1 MGAFLMIHILRKL
14 PLFESDPDILR
25 EIAAEYAEMAAFY
38 EREGKS
44 EQAEMLRVLER
55 VYDPAAPMV
64 ERYQLVRALG
74 EGLVDQARIAT
85 MRSRGLLARLSDVT
99 ATRH

>member
-1 MGAFLMIHILRKL
+1 MIHILRNL

-25 EIAAEYAEMAAFY
+25 EIADEYAEMAAFY
-38 EREGKS
+38 EREGKP
-44 EQAEMLRVLER
+44 EQAEMLRILER
-55 VYDPAAPMV
+55 VYDPTAPLV
-64 ERYQLVRALG
+64 ERYQLVKALG
-74 EGLVDQARIAT
+74 EGLVDQARIAI